1 MSQYTFASW
10 NVNSLRVRLPQLL
23 SWLEK
28 TGVDAVVLQETK
40 LIDEQ
45 FPAAEIE
52 AAGYDVVFCG
62 QKTYNG
68 VALLSKKATFEAPT
82 DVVLNLPG
90 FTDEQKRLVTAT
102 LMPKGGKKADAIRFI
117 GGYIPNGNELGSWK
131 YLYKLDWFEALA
143 RFIEEELKTYPR
155 LLMGGDFNL
164 APEDRDVW
172 DAERW
177 REKVLT
183 STPERNAFA
192 RLCAVGLSDSYRL
205 KESAGSHFSW
215 WDYRNA
221 AFDRNMG
228 LRIDLLL
235 VSDALKEKVSA
246 VGIDSEPRS
255 WNQPSDHT
263 PVTVTIKN

>member
-82 DVVLNLPG
+82 DVVLNCQG
-90 FTDEQKRLVTAT
+90 F
-102 LMPKGGKKADAIRFI
+102 LMNK
-117 GGYIPNGNELGSWK
+117 S
-131 YLYKLDWFEALA
+131 AL
-143 RFIEEELKTYPR
+143 
-155 LLMGGDFNL
+155 
-164 APEDRDVW
+164 
-172 DAERW
+172 
-177 REKVLT
+177 
-183 STPERNAFA
+183 
-192 RLCAVGLSDSYRL
+192 
-205 KESAGSHFSW
+205 
-215 WDYRNA
+215 
-221 AFDRNMG
+221 
-228 LRIDLLL
+228 
-235 VSDALKEKVSA
+235 
-246 VGIDSEPRS
+246 
-255 WNQPSDHT
+255 
-263 PVTVTIKN
+263 